1 MLCSHLGPNQLNS
14 KQCFSHDLCT
24 HLNQP
29 KCLSVHYSVPTVNL
43 YCTLA
48 QCPAFGGME
57 SSLGGS
63 LASLARH
70 RDQLQNPRKLHN
82 SGNMARRNKR
92 HKIAFLYFPILNK
105 FFDFYSF
112 MPYFPI
118 HRIYGNF
125 YVGRGAIQA
134 GQTVTKA
141 GHHAT
146 PGWTLCQDK

>member
-1 MLCSHLGPNQLNS
+1 MFVSAL
-14 KQCFSHDLCT
+14 FSTNCKFVL
-24 HLNQP
+24 
-29 KCLSVHYSVPTVNL
+29 YSGTV
-43 YCTLA
+43 
-48 QCPAFGGME
+48 
-57 SSLGGS
+57 SSLWWHGVQPWWQFGQ
-63 LASLARH
+63 AEWH
-70 RDQLQNPRKLHN
+70 RDQLQNRRKLHN